1 MIKFRWSTFA
11 GLSAGALAFALVGP
25 SSAMAHSWG
34 SHGSS
39 GGSHGSHG
47 SSGGSSGGSYG
58 SSGGSYGSSGGSH
71 GSHGGFLHALL
82 KHFHSSGG
90 SHGSSGGSY
99 GSQGSSGGSYGSYA
113 SSGGSYGSSGG
124 SSGGSYGSYGSSGG
138 SYGSSGGSYGSAGG
152 YYAASTAPASGYYVA
167 STSVSST
174 PSTGVAYLNVNVP
187 ADAKVYLENKLMTLG
202 GTDRRFVTPQ
212 LPLGSQ
218 HVYTVKVEVVRNGQT
233 ITKTTEAAIVAGQE
247 IAVSVKLDARND
259 KELVATVAQ
268 LASR

>member
-1 MIKFRWSTFA
+1 MIKFRWLTFA
-11 GLSAGALAFALVGP
+11 GLSAGALAFALVGTNP
-25 SSAMAHSWG
+25 AMAHSWG

-39 GGSHGSHG
+39 GGSHG

-58 SSGGSYGSSGGSH
+58 SSGGSSGGSHGSSGGSH
-71 GSHGGFLHALL
+71 GIHGFIQHVIQ
-82 KHFHSSGG
+82 HFHSSGG
-90 SHGSSGGSY
+90 SHGSSGGSSG
-99 GSQGSSGGSYGSYA
+99 GSYASYGSSGG

-124 SSGGSYGSYGSSGG
+124 SSGGSYGS
-138 SYGSSGGSYGSAGG
+138 AGG
-152 YYAASTAPASGYYVA
+152 YYVASTVPASGYYVA
-167 STSVSST
+167 STTQAST
-174 PSTGVAYLNVNVP
+174 PTTGVAYLNVNVP

-202 GTDRRFVTPQ
+202 GTDRRFVSPQ

-218 HVYTVKVEVVRNGQT
+218 HVYTVKVEVERNGKT
-233 ITKTTEAAIVAGQE
+233 ITKTTQAAILAGQE

>member
-11 GLSAGALAFALVGP
+11 GLSAGALAFALVGTNP
-25 SSAMAHSWG
+25 AMAHSWG

-39 GGSHGSHG
+39 GGSHG

-58 SSGGSYGSSGGSH
+58 SSGGSSGGSHGSSGGSH
-71 GSHGGFLHALL
+71 GIHGFIQHVIQ
-82 KHFHSSGG
+82 HFHSSGG
-90 SHGSSGGSY
+90 SHGSSGGSSG
-99 GSQGSSGGSYGSYA
+99 GSYASYGSSGG

-124 SSGGSYGSYGSSGG
+124 SSGGSYGS
-138 SYGSSGGSYGSAGG
+138 AGG
-152 YYAASTAPASGYYVA
+152 YYVASTVPASGYYVA
-167 STSVSST
+167 STTQAST
-174 PSTGVAYLNVNVP
+174 PTTGVAYLNVNVP

-202 GTDRRFVTPQ
+202 GTDRRFVSPQ

-218 HVYTVKVEVVRNGQT
+218 HVYTVKVEVERNGKT
-233 ITKTTEAAIVAGQE
+233 ITKTTQAAIRAGQE

>member
-25 SSAMAHSWG
+25 GSAMAQSWG
-34 SHGSS
+34 SY
-39 GGSHGSHG
+39 G

-58 SSGGSYGSSGGSH
+58 SSGGSSGGSYGSHGSSGGSH
-71 GSHGGFLHALL
+71 GSHGGGLHACLQALL
-82 KHFHSSGG
+82 KCFHSSGG
-90 SHGSSGGSY
+90 SHGSSGGSH
-99 GSQGSSGGSYGSYA
+99 G

-138 SYGSSGGSYGSAGG
+138 SYGSYGG
-152 YYAASTAPASGYYVA
+152 YYAAATTPSTGYYVA
-167 STSVSST
+167 STSESNKPGT
-174 PSTGVAYLNVNVP
+174 AVAYLNVNVP
-187 ADAKVYLENKLMTLG
+187 ADAKVYLENKLMTLT

-212 LPLGSQ
+212 LPVGAP
-218 HVYTVKVEVVRNGQT
+218 HVYTVKVEIERNGKT
-233 ITKTTEAAIVAGQE
+233 ITKTTEAAITAGQE
-247 IAVSVKLDARND
+247 IAVSVKFDDRNA